1 MSVARRDIV
10 VVGASSG
17 GLDAIAQLV
26 CGLPADL
33 GAAVLVVIHMAP
45 TFPAGL
51 AERLSRMGALE
62 VADAVDGEVI
72 RPNRVY
78 LCIPDRH
85 LLIDGENIRLSHG
98 PKENHARPSID
109 ALFRSAA
116 YSAGPRTIGVV
127 LTGRLDDGTAGLW
140 AIKDRGGI
148 AIVQDPNEA
157 LYPSMP
163 QSAARQVSIDY
174 TLGVADMGV
183 VLAGLT
189 REEVAMT
196 KQSESESRGLE
207 IETAIALGRSAI
219 DSGVRDLG
227 EPSIFTCPECH
238 GTMFTVREGPGGRFR
253 CHTGHA
259 YTARSLAE
267 HSLPALEKSLWTA
280 LAQLEER
287 EMLLRQLGESDPEYA
302 RLAEVTHQLRVKVRG
317 LLDDPA
323 MSRNQ

>member
-17 GLDAIAQLV
+17 GLDAITQLV

-33 GAAVLVVIHMAP
+33 RAAVLVVIHMAP
-45 TFPAGL
+45 TFPPGL

-85 LLIDGENIRLSHG
+85 LLIDSENIRLSRG

-116 YSAGPRTIGVV
+116 YSAGSRTIGVV

-174 TLGVADMGV
+174 TLGMADMGV

-219 DSGVRDLG
+219 DSGIRDLG

-259 YTARSLAE
+259 YTAQSLAE

-287 EMLLRQLGESDPEYA
+287 EVLLRQLGESDAEYA
-302 RLAEVTHQLRVKVRG
+302 RLAELTHQLRVKVRG

>member
-17 GLDAIAQLV
+17 GLDAITQLV

-33 GAAVLVVIHMAP
+33 RAAVLVVIHMAP
-45 TFPAGL
+45 TFPPGL

-85 LLIDGENIRLSHG
+85 LLIDSENIRLSRG

-174 TLGVADMGV
+174 TLGMADMGV

-219 DSGVRDLG
+219 DSGIRDLG

-259 YTARSLAE
+259 YTAQSLAE

-287 EMLLRQLGESDPEYA
+287 EVLLRQLGESDAEYA
-302 RLAEVTHQLRVKVRG
+302 RLAELTHQLRVKVRG